1 MDRKAVRIIAL
12 AVSIAFIAGLVFSA
26 VYGIAYADTLQDQLN
41 KANQKKTEAQEKLNK
56 VNAEREKSLATLDA
70 FEKEFIALQN
80 SINDI
85 NEKINETDKELKA
98 EEQKLQDATE
108 RAEKKYEYFKE
119 RFRIVCEE
127 GPVTY
132 LELLFSAKNFCDFVD
147 KIEIAK
153 EITESDKK
161 IFDEME
167 AIRAEV
173 ENSRNQ
179 ILELKN
185 AQVESKNSLVE
196 KQSQVSA
203 KKREREQFIKNLE
216 KDAKAYQKIIDQEEQ
231 AMQALKNRI
240 ASSLSSSSGGAKYVG
255 GEFMWPSNCTIITSH
270 FSPRR
275 KNPVTGVYKRH
286 TGVDI
291 GAAYGT
297 PIFAANGGRVT
308 LAGWNSG
315 YGNCVIIDHGGGKA
329 TLYAH
334 MSSIGV
340 SNGQAVTKGQTIGRV
355 GSTGNSTGPH
365 IHFEILINGTA
376 VDPMQYF

>member
-12 AVSIAFIAGLVFSA
+12 AVSIAFIAGLIFSA

-41 KANQKKTEAQEKLNK
+41 KANKKKTEAQQQLNK

-85 NEKINETDKELKA
+85 NEKINETDKELKV
-98 EEQKLQDATE
+98 EEEKLQAATE

-167 AIRAEV
+167 AIRVEV

-185 AQVESKNSLVE
+185 SQVESKNSLVE

-216 KDAKAYQKIIDQEEQ
+216 KDAKSYQKIIDQEEQ

-240 ASSLSSSSGGAKYVG
+240 SSSLSSSSGGAKYVG

-340 SNGQAVTKGQTIGRV
+340 SNGQKVTKGQTIGRV

>member
-1 MDRKAVRIIAL
+1 MDRKAVRIIAFVIS
-12 AVSIAFIAGLVFSA
+12 AVFIAGLIFSA
-26 VYGIAYADTLQDQLN
+26 IYGIAYADTLQEQLN
-41 KANQKKTEAQEKLNK
+41 KANQKKTEAQTKLNT
-56 VNAEREKSLATLDA
+56 VNKEREKSLATLNE
-70 FEKEFIALQN
+70 FEKEYIALQN
-80 SINDI
+80 SINEL
-85 NEKINETDKELKA
+85 NEKISATDKELNA
-98 EEQKLQDATE
+98 EEQKLAEATE
-108 RAEKKYEYFKE
+108 KAERKYEYFKE

-132 LELLFSAKNFCDFVD
+132 LELLFSAENFCDFVD

-167 AIRAEV
+167 AIRAQV
-173 ENSRNQ
+173 EESRNQ

-185 AQVESKNSLVE
+185 TQVASKNSLVE
-196 KQSQVSA
+196 KQSAVNA
-203 KKREREQFIKNLE
+203 KKLERENFIKSLE
-216 KDAKAYQKIIDQEEQ
+216 QDAKAYQKIIDEEDR
-231 AMQALKNRI
+231 AMEALKNQI
-240 ASSLSSSSGGAKYVG
+240 ASSLSTGSSGKKYVG

-275 KNPVTGVYKRH
+275 KNPVSGVYKRH

-291 GAAYGT
+291 GASYGT
-297 PIFAANGGRVT
+297 AIFAANSGTVT

-315 YGNCVIIDHGGGKA
+315 YGNCVVIDHGGGKA
-329 TLYAH
+329 TLYGH

-340 SNGQAVTKGQTIGRV
+340 SKGQSVTKGQTIGKV